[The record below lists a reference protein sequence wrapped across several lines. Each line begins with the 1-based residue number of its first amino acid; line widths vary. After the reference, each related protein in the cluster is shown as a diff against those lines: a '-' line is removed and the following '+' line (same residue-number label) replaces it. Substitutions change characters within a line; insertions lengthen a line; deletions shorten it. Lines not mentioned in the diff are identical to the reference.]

1 MDPQRLTQLLAVM
14 DEQIKYMTD
23 LTALSSKKSQLLVEG
38 NLDELDILLR
48 GEQALVWQLGK
59 LEERRFQLQFELAAA
74 LRIHPGQ
81 LTLERL
87 LAEVPSEFADRC
99 RQVAGQYGEAATTL
113 AEANKLNTE
122 LVQQAMAYVDF
133 SLQMLGARGPASA
146 QVYSPTGQRDSRDGK
161 LRRLDNRV

>member
-1 MDPQRLTQLLAVM
+1 MDPQRLNQLLATM
-14 DEQIKYMTD
+14 EEQTKIMSD
-23 LTALSSKKSQLLVEG
+23 LRALSQKKSLLLVDG

-48 GEQALVWQLGK
+48 GEQALIWQMGK
-59 LEERRFQLQFELAAA
+59 LEERRFRLQAEIAAE

-87 LAEVPSEFADRC
+87 IASVPPDFGPRC
-99 RQVAGQYGEAATTL
+99 QSV
-113 AEANKLNTE
+113 AEAYGDIAKALTEANQLNTE

-133 SLQMLGARGPASA
+133 SIQLLGGRSPATA
-146 QVYSPTGQRDSRDGK
+146 QVYSAQGYRDQRDGK